1 MKNFVDLLRSCTPA
15 QHAPLEK
22 ILGLPSAC
30 TFRDIV
36 DAMRRT
42 VDNGVA
48 SFLFGSDTG
57 YLDVLKEAAKQVKLK
72 VSESETDEV
81 KLEQLICKKVINGIF
96 EKLTPVQKADFV
108 AAVEKES
115 QKYIGGAGFVSSGGV
130 AAALVAG
137 NIGGFSTYI
146 LASSGLAA
154 VSGAI
159 GITLPFAAYTGM
171 STALGVALGPIGWAG
186 LGLLALFTI
195 GGANSEK
202 IIPAVL
208 CIAMMRNEPK

>member
-1 MKNFVDLLRSCTPA
+1 MKKFVEFLRICTLD
-15 QHAPLEK
+15 QREPLKK
-22 ILGLPSAC
+22 ILGLPSSS
-30 TFRDIV
+30 TLQDIV
-36 DAMRRT
+36 DEMRRT

-81 KLEQLICKKVINGIF
+81 KLEQLICKKIIYGIF

-154 VSGAI
+154 VSGAM
-159 GITLPFAAYTGM
+159 GITLPFAVYTGM
-171 STALGVALGPIGWAG
+171 STALGVVLGPVGWVG
-186 LGLLALFTI
+186 LGLLALFTV
-195 GGANSEK
+195 GGANREK
-202 IIPAVL
+202 VIPAVL